1 MTATNRVKANRY
13 NHLIA
18 LFVCLGSYS
27 YGFNSGIIGGV
38 IGQPSWYSYFDMDP
52 TGSYA
57 TSIIETSIGIYYAG
71 GFFGCLTVNW
81 LTNKLGR
88 RAGIQIITAFTI
100 VAAVIQT
107 ASVHI
112 AMFIVGRLLGGA
124 AAGMINATVPI
135 YISEIAPAAQRGRL
149 VGFHG
154 ALTIVAYVSI
164 THSRLVSHADSRSR
178 EWSGGQ
184 VWESTSRPTR
194 RYSGACC
201 WLFRLSPL

>member
-18 LFVCLGSYS
+18 LFVCFGSYS

-112 AMFIVGRLLGGA
+112 AMFVVGRLLGGA

-154 ALTIVAYVSI
+154 ALTIVAYVSLLYRPEI
-164 THSRLVSHADSRSR
+164 AQADLDSR
-178 EWSGGQ
+178 EWSDGQ
-184 VWESTSRPTR
+184 AWESILRSTP

>member
-1 MTATNRVKANRY
+1 MERMTATTRVKANRY

-88 RAGIQIITAFTI
+88 RAGIQVITAFTI
-100 VAAVIQT
+100 IAAFIQT
-107 ASVHI
+107 ASIHI
-112 AMFIVGRLLGGA
+112 AMFIVGRLLGGV

-164 THSRLVSHADSRSR
+164 TLNL
-178 EWSGGQ
+178 E
-184 VWESTSRPTR
+184 
-194 RYSGACC
+194 
-201 WLFRLSPL
+201 